1 MSDKKQ
7 GNFQALLTTGLAM
20 ALGATLMTVV
30 GSNEATAYPSGAI
43 SFGANPVFSVGG
55 SVSPGDVATPL
66 IAPTG
71 SDLIITD
78 VYFSSSAYAYY
89 ASYTCAMNLSFT
101 DSSGNVLGNF
111 RVSGSG
117 DNSAPEGLLV
127 SESYNSGLRV
137 SSGDSLI
144 LTATTHSTSSY
155 DCLAGVEYTLSG
167 YHAEP

>member
-1 MSDKKQ
+1 MSDNRQ

-20 ALGATLMTVV
+20 GLGATLMTVV
-30 GSNEATAYPSGAI
+30 GSNDATAYPSGAV
-43 SFGANPVFSVGG
+43 SYGANPVFSVGG
-55 SVSPGDVATPL
+55 SVVPGDVVTPL

-78 VYFSSSAYAYY
+78 VYFSSSAVYY
-89 ASYTCAMNLSFT
+89 STSWNCAMNLSLT
-101 DSSGNVLGNF
+101 DTSGNVVGNF

-117 DNSAPEGLLV
+117 DNSAPPGVLV